1 MIIQIPDDLKDRIFD
16 KNKNEIYLE
25 LKSLF

>member
-1 MIIQIPDDLKDRIFD
+1 MIMQIPHDPKDRIFD
-16 KNKNEIYLE
+16 KNKKEIYLE